1 MVEGL
6 KTKQEIEQYMNRI
19 LKRKHETMVSMGR
32 KWKFVIWYNI
42 KAEIPGTC
50 KTIWNFRRK
59 QIHFQNSDI
68 PKEKEK
74 TTDMRQRFCL
84 AVILSFMCS
93 VKCSNACKTMCWFG
107 RLQLASNKFS
117 FPYFRT
123 TLPMDYCPF
132 HFYLFTFGLL
142 LWR

>member
-1 MVEGL
+1 
-6 KTKQEIEQYMNRI
+6 
-19 LKRKHETMVSMGR
+19 
-32 KWKFVIWYNI
+32 
-42 KAEIPGTC
+42 
-50 KTIWNFRRK
+50 
-59 QIHFQNSDI
+59 
-68 PKEKEK
+68 
-74 TTDMRQRFCL
+74 MRQRFCL

-142 LWR
+142 LWRQIFSFFKYNAHYFNFQQLYSLLLTVRLQHYCPVRGGPDRSHQQEQSHLYCTNYTIMHSFNKHIMVDNVRLIL